1 MSPGDTATPNE
12 WVIDSLL
19 PGSSNALTYTVF
31 YTIGE
36 TAALTGSIINQVDI
50 TATAPDGSDV
60 KALSDDPDTSEE
72 GDATVTPTDLIA
84 EITVTK
90 DENLIGDGELDDVI
104 DYTVVIENTGE
115 VPVVDIEVIDSMTV
129 GNGTTPLYLTSP
141 PHSVTD
147 NTPWDLVTLEVGEK
161 VTLSGFYV
169 IDQSAIDS
177 GSVIN
182 RVFATGS
189 DPDGQDVTGDSV
201 AITSISQS
209 ASILVTKT
217 ASPTTDNFIV
227 GDTITYTIGVKNI
240 GGVNLN
246 TLNITDTLKDKSGVL
261 LDLDGNPNADWT
273 SYFTGSSFD
282 DDGDSGTVT
291 NFSTDTAY
299 HTSDLQPNEE
309 VTFTAIYIVD
319 QDAIDAGG
327 VENMVTVTAT
337 ADDGDNTP
345 AQDTT
350 NEPVVTDMAQIPG
363 ISLTKE
369 ITNIA
374 DAPFSTGDII
384 RYSIVIENTG
394 NVTLTTVTLTDDL
407 TDGNGNELDLTNPTT
422 FDVITLDPG
431 EIKTIEASYTVE
443 QPAADTGEVNN
454 TANVVGTAPDGT
466 TVDASQ
472 TDVQALIDLSPEIS
486 IEKTSDDPSDG
497 TWDLGD
503 TITYTIAVE
512 NTGNVTLSDVTVTDI
527 LESLA
532 TPADTLSLTSG
543 PAYSGTGTF
552 DGVLDVGETVSY
564 EATFEITQAA
574 VDAGGVKNTASVTA
588 KDSKGNPLTPVS
600 DSDTDI
606 INRNADM
613 SVAKTITGIGGNTD
627 GKIGVGDVIQYKVV
641 VETG

>member
-1 MSPGDTATPNE
+1 MHHSCD
-12 WVIDSLL
+12 
-19 PGSSNALTYTVF
+19 
-31 YTIGE
+31 
-36 TAALTGSIINQVDI
+36 
-50 TATAPDGSDV
+50 
-60 KALSDDPDTSEE
+60 EE
-72 GDATVTPTDLIA
+72 FSRAKCVSF
-84 EITVTK
+84 E
-90 DENLIGDGELDDVI
+90 
-104 DYTVVIENTGE
+104 
-115 VPVVDIEVIDSMTV
+115 
-129 GNGTTPLYLTSP
+129 
-141 PHSVTD
+141 
-147 NTPWDLVTLEVGEK
+147 
-161 VTLSGFYV
+161 
-169 IDQSAIDS
+169 
-177 GSVIN
+177 
-182 RVFATGS
+182 
-189 DPDGQDVTGDSV
+189 
-201 AITSISQS
+201 
-209 ASILVTKT
+209 
-217 ASPTTDNFIV
+217 
-227 GDTITYTIGVKNI
+227 
-240 GGVNLN
+240 
-246 TLNITDTLKDKSGVL
+246 
-261 LDLDGNPNADWT
+261 
-273 SYFTGSSFD
+273 SSFD

-299 HTSDLQPNEE
+299 HTSVLQPNEE

-327 VENMVTVTAT
+327 VENIVTVTAT

-350 NEPVVTDMAQIPG
+350 NEPVVTDIAQAPS

-374 DAPFSTGDII
+374 DSPFSTGDII

-407 TDGNGNELDLTNPTT
+407 RDGNGNELDLTSPQT
-422 FDVITLDPG
+422 FDVFTLDPG

-454 TANVVGTAPDGT
+454 TASVVGTAPDGT

-486 IEKTSDDPSDG
+486 IEKTSDEPSDG

-588 KDSKGNPLTPVS
+588 KDSKGNLLTPVS

-606 INRNADM
+606 IQRNADM
-613 SVAKTITGIGGNTD
+613 SVAKTITAIGGNTCLLYTSD
-627 GKIGVGDVIQYKVV
+627 AAD
-641 VETG
+641 E